1 MREARLVSA
10 AFALAVLVFASAP
23 AWAQGR
29 ADLEKARAAYLA
41 RNYTEAE
48 ERLRTLVDPTSG
60 TKERV
65 VLSQGRMYLGA
76 TLLAQGKRE
85 PAEDVFEK
93 LILEDPA
100 YEPDPLGFPAE
111 VVNTFIDTRVQ
122 LQERLK
128 AAAQTA
134 AKLEAE
140 RRAREEADRRAR
152 EAWLE
157 KVKEQA
163 SEERVTVRNERLVA
177 CMPFGAGQFQ
187 NRQPVLGWTFLGV
200 ESGLFVATAVT
211 WGMGLYWR
219 DRAREDARQIG
230 LVSYADELQHRADVL
245 RTWNLGLGGAL
256 AVVAAVGIVQAN
268 VAFVPEFD
276 EKHKRALPPLH
287 AKTTPTRLVPWV
299 APLAGRETGPGVM
312 VGATGLSF

>member
-1 MREARLVSA
+1 MRLAGVLRACVVALVVLASGT
-10 AFALAVLVFASAP
+10 AF
-23 AWAQGR
+23 AQGR

-41 RNYTEAE
+41 RNYGEAE
-48 ERLRTLVDPTSG
+48 ERLRSLVDPNSG

-65 VLSQGRMYLGA
+65 VLSQARMYLGA

-85 PAEDVFEK
+85 QAEDVFEK

-100 YEPDPLGFPAE
+100 YEPDPLGFPAD

-157 KVKEQA
+157 KVKTQA
-163 SEERVTVRNERLVA
+163 GEERVTVRNERLVA

-211 WGMGLYWR
+211 WGLGLYWR
-219 DRAREDARQIG
+219 DRARDEAREIA
-230 LVSYADELQHRADVL
+230 LIDRANELQDRADTL

-256 AVVAAVGIVQAN
+256 AAVAVGGIVQAN
-268 VAFVPEFD
+268 VAFVPQFD
-276 EKHKRALPPLH
+276 EKRKRPLPPLNGVG
-287 AKTTPTRLVPWV
+287 AGITPFV
-299 APLAGRETGPGVM
+299 APMAGREGAPGGVM
-312 VGATGLSF
+312 VGAAGVAF